1 MLENKSDLNKEK
13 CKKHIFLDTTQ
24 LGYKTV
30 LMLSQTSTYKSKC
43 VSKYSFPRNF
53 LSFEGEFSNPISS
66 LNDDSETFK
75 GFRKNGGF
83 DYIPY

>member
-13 CKKHIFLDTTQ
+13 SKKDIFLDTTQ

-30 LMLSQTSTYKSKC
+30 LMLSQTWAYKSKC
-43 VSKYSFPRNF
+43 ISKYLFPRKF
-53 LSFEGEFSNPISS
+53 PSFEGEFSNPISS

-75 GFRKNGGF
+75 GFRKNGCF